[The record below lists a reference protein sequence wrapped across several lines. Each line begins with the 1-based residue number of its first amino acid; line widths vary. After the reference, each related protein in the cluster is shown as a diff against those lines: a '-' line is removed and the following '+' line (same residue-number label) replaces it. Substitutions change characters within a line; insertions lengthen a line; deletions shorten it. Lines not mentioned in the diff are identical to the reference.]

1 MGRWLTGKR
10 RVNWAWANDDGS
22 ASGQGVSE
30 IDFGTTG
37 ADSAS
42 VTTPSQ
48 NSGVGIKTAAKC
60 EAWLAADAAASDGTT
75 AAQHAADAPEI
86 GLTCGA
92 VSGAGGTFTI
102 TGKTR
107 EEGRLAGASISTGT
121 GAGNLDTTV
130 WTSPNDGKK
139 RLLWSVYIHVR
150 QAMTGSGSIVVT
162 IGSTAGG
169 VEWFASFTINNTIA
183 AGVYKGL
190 VSAEWGSSFGAD
202 GNAPIAAN
210 TNVVVRCAKSGTIS
224 QQAIVDVHVFGGN
237 LALA

>member
-22 ASGQGVSE
+22 ASAQGVGE
-30 IDFGTTG
+30 VDFGTG
-37 ADSAS
+37 AESATY
-42 VTTPSQ
+42 TTATQSG
-48 NSGVGIKTAAKC
+48 GVGIKVAAKC

-86 GLTCGA
+86 GLTCGV

-102 TGKTR
+102 TAKTR

-130 WTSPNDGKK
+130 WTSPNDSRE
-139 RLLWSVYIHVR
+139 RLLWSVYIRIR

-169 VEWFASFTINNTIA
+169 TQWFASFTIDSSKG
-183 AGVYKGL
+183 AGTYRGL
-190 VSAEWGSSFGAD
+190 ASAEWGSSFGAD

-210 TNVVVRCAKSGTIS
+210 TSVIVRCAKSGTIS
-224 QQAIVDVHVFGGN
+224 QQAILDVHVFGGN
-237 LALA
+237 AALA